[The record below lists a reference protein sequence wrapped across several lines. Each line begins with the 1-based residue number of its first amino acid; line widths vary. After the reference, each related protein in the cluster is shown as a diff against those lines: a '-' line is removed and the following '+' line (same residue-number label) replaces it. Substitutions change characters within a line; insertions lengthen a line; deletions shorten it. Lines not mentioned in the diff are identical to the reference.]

1 MASYNPINQGQGNVN
16 IASMAGENK
25 GIFNRLL
32 RNLSNFGMKYDDMII
47 RNTVGISMNEDP
59 LSQKNNSMYD
69 FFSQRAIAQVLNK
82 KAIPYLDKS
91 YSDKRRILR
100 EYSIKDEIRDYIS
113 IISDEAIIF
122 NGQDFCSPVP
132 LSNSY
137 SSEIRNKY
145 QEFFEKIYNRY
156 SFSDTITAWNL
167 MKDFLID
174 GFIAFE
180 IVWDD
185 KKQNIISFNRLR
197 PDTLVPSYEPTIGNL
212 WIQYPEDP
220 QLRRIFLDS
229 QLILISYTTQ
239 NDFSETSYVEG
250 LIKPYNQLKI
260 IEQTRIMYNIINAT
274 VYQKFTIPTKGL
286 SRQKAEEQIGQLI
299 ANYSEHVEWDD
310 SLGTLLI
317 NGSKHLPYNKQLW
330 FPDGDQGT
338 PQFELVSPTGND
350 LNEEGVLKY
359 FANNL
364 KRASKIPMPRFD
376 FAQGGG
382 NIFTLDTA
390 DVNVEENKFA
400 NFINRLRANFKEL
413 ITKPLKLQMCMEFPE
428 LKDDEVFLNSID
440 IAFSSNQTIEEWKRI
455 KTYTKKI
462 EAATNVQNLKKEDGT
477 SYFHIDFIVN
487 NILKLTQQE
496 IEENQAYWIK
506 SKSTGV
512 AVPGTQGAA
521 PSSELG
527 GTPGG
532 ELGGTPGG
540 ELGGSPGGELGGTTP
555 QGGQSGAETTPSEGG
570 QSGAQTKPPAQGGAQ
585 AGGGTPEFEF

>member
-1 MASYNPINQGQGNVN
+1 MASYNPINQGDMN
-16 IASMAGENK
+16 ISSMAGENK

-32 RNLSNFGMKYDDMII
+32 RNLSNFGMRYDDMII

-100 EYSIKDEIRDYIS
+100 EYSIKDEIRDYVS

-122 NGQDFCSPVP
+122 NGQDFCATKP
-132 LSNSY
+132 LPNSY

-229 QLILISYTTQ
+229 QLLLISYTTQ
-239 NDFSETSYVEG
+239 NDFAETSYVEG

-338 PQFELVSPTGND
+338 PQFELVTPTGND

-359 FANNL
+359 FSNNL

-376 FAQGGG
+376 LAGGGG

-400 NFINRLRANFKEL
+400 NFIGRLRANFKEL
-413 ITKPLKLQMCMEFPE
+413 IIKPLRLQMCMEFPE
-428 LKDDEVFLNSID
+428 LKDDEVFLNSVD
-440 IAFSSNQTIEEWKRI
+440 IIFSSNQTIEEWKRI

-462 EAATNVQNLKKEDGT
+462 EAATQVQNLKKEDGT

-487 NILKLTQQE
+487 NILKLSQQE

-506 SKSTGV
+506 SRSTG
-512 AVPGTQGAA
+512 AAPGAQGAA
-521 PSSELG
+521 PG
-527 GTPGG
+527 GQIGGEFGGAPGGQIGGEFGGAPGGQIGG
-532 ELGGTPGG
+532 ELGGQAP
-540 ELGGSPGGELGGTTP
+540 PA
-555 QGGQSGAETTPSEGG
+555 QG
-570 QSGAQTKPPAQGGAQ
+570 QTPPAQGGQAPPAQ
-585 AGGGTPEFEF
+585 GGTPEFEF